1 MYTKNFDMWNIRKK
15 KINSTYR
22 ENFFY
27 QRDIWWCSL
36 GVNVGSEQ
44 DGKNEMFERPV
55 IVIKKF
61 SKNLLWI
68 IPLTRSK
75 GMSLYHIKVTAESYA
90 IISQLKIISSR
101 RLLRKM
107 GKISRIQYWIII
119 ARIIRLIL
127 FHSPLQSKPRAP

>member
-1 MYTKNFDMWNIRKK
+1 MWNIRKK